1 VPGLKDQEKEEIQA
15 PQRQYPPFFMG
26 KSTISMVASQDVR
39 SVTFFEISIYFNY
52 VGDVFFGMEKQNIAS
67 VSYQWIGFVGK
78 MFTGKPHDLNGKIT
92 LVSGFNFPLN
102 QSIDHSVTL
111 SEIKMMGDIFFGK
124 NGI

>member
-1 VPGLKDQEKEEIQA
+1 
-15 PQRQYPPFFMG
+15 M
-26 KSTISMVASQDVR
+26 
-39 SVTFFEISIYFNY
+39 
-52 VGDVFFGMEKQNIAS
+52 GDVFFGMEKQNIAS

-111 SEIKMMGDIFFGK
+111 SEIKMMGDILFGK